1 VYDFLLQP
9 VFKRIQYLLQS
20 AIIIFNKE
28 VNRLRF
34 KKNKQKTNNTGKER
48 VDL

>member
-1 VYDFLLQP
+1 VYDFPLRP

-20 AIIIFNKE
+20 AIIIFNKA

-34 KKNKQKTNNTGKER
+34 KNNKQNKQPWEGG